1 MELLSIS
8 PNTNINKFQ
17 SFDETAQI
25 NNFEDELMKQESA
38 AENKFDKNIL
48 D

>member
-8 PNTNINKFQ
+8 PNTNLNKFQ
-17 SFDETAQI
+17 SFEETAQI
-25 NNFEDELMKQESA
+25 NNFEDENMKKNSA
-38 AENKFDKNIL
+38 RENKFDKNI

>member
-17 SFDETAQI
+17 SFDDTAQI
-25 NNFEDELMKQESA
+25 NNFDDEIMKQESPG
-38 AENKFDKNIL
+38 ENKFDENIL

>member
-8 PNTNINKFQ
+8 PNANMNKFQ

-25 NNFEDELMKQESA
+25 NNIEDEMMKHDSA
-38 AENKFDKNIL
+38 GENKFDKNI